1 MNKKIIDNTEIK
13 KENNNIYIE
22 NNINSNIENKKKNK
36 NKKIIYISSMG
47 GHLKELLMLEK
58 LFDKYDTTIITEKT
72 DATKNLKEDILKKHK
87 NTKTYYLEY
96 GTKHNIFPYIGIFLK
111 NIFLSFK
118 YFKKVMPDIVITTG
132 THTAV
137 PMCFIAK
144 IFNKKVIY
152 IETFASVT
160 GGSLAGK
167 IVYPI
172 ADEFI
177 VQWKEM
183 LKKYPNAKYLGGI
196 F

>member
-1 MNKKIIDNTEIK
+1 MEKEKELEKEIK
-13 KENNNIYIE
+13 KQEKIDNKDN
-22 NNINSNIENKKKNK
+22 NSNIIEDS
-36 NKKIIYISSMG
+36 KKIIYISSMG

-96 GTKHNIFPYIGIFLK
+96 GTKHNIFPYIGIFIR

>member
-1 MNKKIIDNTEIK
+1 MKKKIIDNAEIK

-22 NNINSNIENKKKNK
+22 NSINSNLENKKNNK

-87 NTKTYYLEY
+87 DTEVYYLEY
-96 GTKHNIFPYIGIFLK
+96 GTKHNLIPFIGIFLK

-118 YFKKVMPDIVITTG
+118 YFKKNNPDIVITTG

-144 IFNKKVIY
+144 IFNKRVIY